1 MQARDLARG
10 LAERGLLTL
19 AVTLRSS
26 PDEPA
31 LEDAGG
37 FELHRVTSTGGRF
50 GGLGPVLRK
59 LDELRGRYDLIYV
72 PHFHRLG
79 VPAVLIGRTRGKRV
93 VLKADDRGEISG
105 VPPGSALDPR
115 RVVSSDAPHGAAFP
129 SSVWTAPLRPF
140 EFSRRAV
147 LRRGDHFVAT
157 AEELKRE
164 IVAEGVAPERVTVIP
179 NGVDVTRFRP
189 AQIEGK
195 ERLRERLGLPERATI
210 VCFSGR
216 MLSWKGPLVL
226 LEAWREAMAIRARS
240 EAALRGPQGLLLFLG
255 SGDSHPDSCEE
266 EARRF
271 RNENGLEGRV
281 RFLGNVRNV
290 DDYLRAADAF
300 VLPTW
305 GDAYALALTEAMAC
319 GLACVTTTACAEGNH
334 VVAGENGLVVP
345 PGDAAALRDA
355 LLRLLDEP
363 DLRRRLGTAA
373 AGTAAELSLEKTLNR
388 HIELFRQ
395 LAS

>member
-1 MQARDLARG
+1 M
-10 LAERGLLTL
+10 
-19 AVTLRSS
+19 TLRSG

-31 LEDAGG
+31 VGDAGG

-93 VLKADDRGEISG
+93 VLKADDRGEIST
-105 VPPGSALDPR
+105 SA
-115 RVVSSDAPHGAAFP
+115 

-164 IVAEGVAPERVTVIP
+164 IVAEGVAPERITVIP
-179 NGVDVTRFRP
+179 NGADVTRFRP

-216 MLSWKGPLVL
+216 MLTWKGPLVL
-226 LEAWREAMAIRARS
+226 LEAWRDAMDIRGRS

-271 RNENGLEGRV
+271 RNQNGLEGRV

-334 VVAGENGLVVP
+334 VVDGENGLVVP
-345 PGDAAALRDA
+345 PGDAPALRDA
-355 LLRLLDEP
+355 VLRLLDEP
-363 DLRRRLGTAA
+363 DLRRRLGEAA
-373 AGTAAELSLEKTLNR
+373 ARTAQDLSMERAVDR
-388 HIELFRQ
+388 HVELFGR
-395 LAS
+395 LVAP